1 MISYPDSLLIRGV
14 YIQQNVSPF
23 LTDPAMVFSPFEMD
37 KLGNISRHHWKEPV
51 KISELAKFESDKS

>member
-23 LTDPAMVFSPFEMD
+23 LTDPSRVFSPFEMD
-37 KLGNISRHHWKEPV
+37 KLWKISRHHWKEPV
-51 KISELAKFESDKS
+51 KISELAKFESDTS

>member
-23 LTDPAMVFSPFEMD
+23 LTDPAMVFSPLEMD
-37 KLGNISRHHWKEPV
+37 KLGKISRHHWKEPV